1 MKNVAAKKTPVP
13 SASLKAVEKY
23 GYFDDR
29 TNEFVI
35 TTPLTPRPWE
45 NRIWN
50 EELNLQISN
59 HGTGVTYTRNNKDKF
74 VLFNYHH
81 PNRCVYVY
89 DRGTK
94 TLWAPNWY
102 PVNAGLDRYEV
113 RHGLKYTVFRAE
125 KDGLEVTWR
134 VTVHARDTAEL
145 WRIEVRNTSR
155 RKKDILLVP
164 FYQVDLH
171 LSDPYFEV
179 DFYKSSV
186 SLEKRCLYIKNHACV
201 RKGEDDALGFHAS
214 RPFKKFEMN
223 MGGFLKEF
231 GTLSA
236 PTTVTRDAW
245 SNSLIDDDRKPCFAA
260 GFDLAVAPGRTLGT
274 DVEIFKADTFAD
286 AQRQA
291 VRYAA
296 KPPFDPAV
304 RAHAAYAKKLLSLN
318 TIRTEDPILDRFAN
332 VWIKH
337 QTWYNAEWN
346 RGWGQGFRD
355 CMSDGDLFR
364 MFDPRRVRTR
374 ILQAAAH
381 VFADGHTVRK
391 FFPPAE
397 KPYFDGGIWFQ
408 HTIAQYIRETGDW
421 AILKEE
427 VPYYKSDER
436 DTLLGHIKRTV
447 AFLDQQRGPDGIC
460 RMGFGDW
467 NDAVNGIDREGR
479 GQSIWT
485 TMAYIFGL
493 KNVADVLEQ
502 LNDPDAKVYA
512 GRAAKLTEILN
523 TKFFEGDRYVRAVT
537 DAGRIIGSQQNKE
550 GRIFIEPQGW
560 ALFTGVAG
568 PERAERIVEAVRRE
582 LYVPYG
588 VMLMSP
594 PFTVYQEDVG
604 RLSNDPPGII
614 ENGSNYVHGSL
625 FYIYGL
631 TQVDKPDEAWD
642 LLHRVLPTN
651 PLNPPEQSTL
661 EPFQITNSYQG
672 PASRHPGRC
681 MFAWRTGAAAWFM
694 KTVWDG
700 LIGIRPDFSAVK
712 VRAHVPAAFGDR
724 VQITRQIR
732 GVPVR
737 FELAKAGCETP
748 RARFTLRVQ
757 NGADIPYEQFGRKA
771 HVLVTI

>member
-1 MKNVAAKKTPVP
+1 MSSPRKTHPPGGSLEAVAP
-13 SASLKAVEKY
+13 Y
-23 GYFDDR
+23 GHFDDA

-45 NRIWN
+45 NRLWN
-50 EELNLQISN
+50 ESFNLQISN
-59 HGTGVTYTRNNKDKF
+59 HGTGVAYTRNNKDKF
-74 VLFNYHH
+74 VLFNYHG

-102 PVNAGLDRYEV
+102 PVNADLDRYEV
-113 RHGLKYTVFRAE
+113 RHGLKYTIFRAV

-134 VTVHARDTAEL
+134 VTVHERDAAEL
-145 WRIEVRNTSR
+145 WRIEVRNTGR
-155 RKKDILLVP
+155 RKKDLLLVP

-171 LSDPYFEV
+171 VSDPYFEV
-179 DFYKSSV
+179 DLYKSCF
-186 SLEKRCLYIKNHACV
+186 SLEKRLLHIKNHGCS

-223 MGGFLKEF
+223 LGGFLKEF

-236 PTTVTRDAW
+236 PVTVTRDVW
-245 SNSLIDDDRKPCFAA
+245 NNSLIDDDRKPCFAA
-260 GFDLAVAPGRTLGT
+260 GFNLSVATGRTLDT
-274 DVEIFKADTFAD
+274 DVEIFKAESFAV

-291 VRYAA
+291 ARYAA
-296 KPPFDPAV
+296 KPPFNQAL
-304 RAHAAYAKKLLSLN
+304 RAHAGYAKKLLSLN
-318 TIRTEDPILDRFAN
+318 TIRTADPILDRFAN

-337 QTWYNAEWN
+337 QAWYNAEWN

-355 CMSDGDLFR
+355 AMSDCDLFR
-364 MFDPRRVRTR
+364 IFDPVRVRTR

-391 FFPPAE
+391 FCPPDE

-408 HTIAQYIRETGDW
+408 HTICQYIRETADW

-467 NDAVNGIDREGR
+467 NDAVNGIDRAGR

-493 KNVADVLEQ
+493 KNVADLLAQ
-502 LNDPDAKVYA
+502 LDDPDAKVYA
-512 GRAAKLTEILN
+512 GRAAQLTNILN
-523 TKFFEGDRYVRAVT
+523 TRFFEGDRYVRAVT
-537 DAGRIIGSQQNKE
+537 DAGRIIGSKQNKE

-582 LYVPYG
+582 LYVPFG
-588 VMLMSP
+588 VMLLSP
-594 PFTVYQEDVG
+594 PFTVFQEDVG

-651 PLNPPEQSTL
+651 PMNPPEQSLL

-681 MFAWRTGAAAWFM
+681 MFSWRTGAAGWFM
-694 KTVWDG
+694 KSVWDG
-700 LIGIRPDFSAVK
+700 LIGIRPDFQVVR
-712 VRAHVPAAFGDR
+712 VRAHVPEAFGDR
-724 VQITRQIR
+724 VQVTRQIR

-737 FELAKAGCETP
+737 FELAKSGCETP
-748 RARFTLRVQ
+748 GTRFTLRVR
-757 NGADIPYEQFGRKA
+757 NGDDIPYGQLGRKA

>member
-1 MKNVAAKKTPVP
+1 MKKSIPRKSTPVGG
-13 SASLKAVEKY
+13 SVEAVAKY
-23 GYFDDR
+23 GYFDDA

-45 NRIWN
+45 NRLWN
-50 EELNLQISN
+50 EEFNLQISN
-59 HGTGVTYTRNNKDKF
+59 HGTGVAYTRNNKDKF
-74 VLFNYHH
+74 VLFNYHG

-102 PVNAGLDRYEV
+102 PVNTDLDRYEV

-125 KDGLEVTWR
+125 KDGVELTWR
-134 VTVHARDTAEL
+134 VTVHERDAAEL
-145 WRIEVRNTSR
+145 WRIEVRNTGR
-155 RKKDILLVP
+155 RKKDLLLVP

-171 LSDPYFEV
+171 VSDPYFEV
-179 DFYKSSV
+179 DLYKSSF
-186 SLEKRCLYIKNHACV
+186 SLEKRLLHIKNHGCS

-214 RPFKKFEMN
+214 RLFKKFEMN
-223 MGGFLKEF
+223 MGGFLKDF
-231 GTLSA
+231 GTLTA
-236 PTTVTRDAW
+236 PVTVTRDTW
-245 SNSLIDDDRKPCFAA
+245 NNSLIDDDRKPCFAA
-260 GFDLAVAPGRTLGT
+260 GIDLSVASGRTLDT
-274 DVEIFKADTFAD
+274 DVEIFKAESFA
-286 AQRQA
+286 AARRQA
-291 VRYAA
+291 ARYAA
-296 KPPFDPAV
+296 KPPFDSAM
-304 RAHAAYAKKLLSLN
+304 RAHTAYAKKLLGLN
-318 TIRTEDPILDRFAN
+318 TIQTQDTILDRYAN

-337 QTWYNAEWN
+337 QAWYNAEWN

-355 CMSDGDLFR
+355 AMSDCDLFR
-364 MFDPRRVRTR
+364 LFDPARVRTR

-391 FFPPAE
+391 FCPPDE

-408 HTIAQYIRETGDW
+408 HTICQYIRETADW
-421 AILKEE
+421 AILKEV

-467 NDAVNGIDREGR
+467 NDAVNGIDREGK

-493 KNVADVLEQ
+493 KNVADLLEQ
-502 LNDPDAKVYA
+502 LDDPDAKVYA
-512 GRAAKLTEILN
+512 GRADELTNILN

-537 DAGRIIGSQQNKE
+537 DAGRIIGSKQNKK

-568 PERAERIVEAVRRE
+568 RERAERIVKAVRRE
-582 LYVPYG
+582 LYVPFG
-588 VMLMSP
+588 VMLLSP
-594 PFTVYQEDVG
+594 PFTVFQEDVG

-651 PLNPPEQSTL
+651 PMNPPEQSTL

-681 MFAWRTGAAAWFM
+681 MFSWRTGAAGWFM
-694 KTVWDG
+694 KSVWDG
-700 LIGIRPDFSAVK
+700 LIGIRPDFQVVR
-712 VRAHVPAAFGDR
+712 VRAHIPKAFGDR
-724 VQITRQIR
+724 LQVTRQIR

-737 FELAKAGCETP
+737 FELAKSGCETP
-748 RARFTLRVQ
+748 GARFTLRVR
-757 NGADIPYEQFGRKA
+757 NGDDIPYAKLGLKS